1 MTVREPVNQNGM
13 SHRLLAIDLDGTLL
27 KEDRTVSPTDLAAIR
42 AARASGVHV
51 TIVTGRI
58 ASGAL
63 PTAREVGIETLIVCA
78 DGAQIVQPATGEL
91 IARKSLP
98 GKATRAALSV
108 LSGRKLTPFVL
119 THEAIH
125 ARRGAESLAP
135 WVVSWSPELRLHA
148 PDEPAWPE
156 LRDVAI
162 VLGIGA
168 RDAAREALD
177 SLGESLPPSAGAV
190 AFPMGSDDVWG
201 VRVQAR
207 GCNKSTGLSALAA
220 RLGIRRTDVAYIGDW
235 YNDIC
240 AFAWA
245 GRSFCMGHA
254 PQDVKRHAGEVLHA
268 TRKEGGGI
276 AEVIGRWM

>member
-1 MTVREPVNQNGM
+1 MRPPVNQNGM

-27 KEDRTVSPTDLAAIR
+27 REDRTVAASDVAAIR
-42 AARASGVHV
+42 AARAAGIHV

-98 GKATRAALSV
+98 GKATRAAIAV
-108 LSGRKLTPFVL
+108 LSACKLTPFVL

-148 PDEPAWPE
+148 PDEPAWPQ

-162 VLGIGA
+162 VLGVGA
-168 RDAAREALD
+168 RDAAADALA
-177 SLGESLPPSAGAV
+177 SLGDALPPSAGAV

-201 VRVQAR
+201 VRIQAR
-207 GCNKSTGLSALAA
+207 GSSKSTGLSALAA

-240 AFAWA
+240 VFAWA
-245 GRSFCMGHA
+245 GRSFSMGHA
-254 PQDVKRHAGEVLHA
+254 PLDVKRHAGEVLHA
-268 TRKEGGGI
+268 TRKDGGGV
-276 AEVIGRWM
+276 AEVMARWL

>member
-1 MTVREPVNQNGM
+1 MGEAVNQNGM

-27 KEDRTVSPTDLAAIR
+27 RDDRSVAAEDLAAIR
-42 AARASGVHV
+42 TARSAGIHV

-98 GKATRAALSV
+98 GKATRAALAV
-108 LSGRKLTPFVL
+108 LTGRRLTPFVL

-125 ARRGAESLAP
+125 ARRGAESFAP
-135 WVVSWSPELRLHA
+135 WVVSWSPDLRLHS
-148 PDEPAWPE
+148 PDEPVWPE

-162 VLGIGA
+162 VLGIGS
-168 RDAAREALD
+168 REIVGEALD
-177 SLGESLPPSAGAV
+177 ALAESLPPSASAV

-207 GCNKSTGLSALAA
+207 GCTKSTGLSALAA
-220 RLGIRRTDVAYIGDW
+220 RLGVRRTDVAYVGDW

-245 GRSFCMGHA
+245 GRSFCMAHS
-254 PQDVKRHAGEVLHA
+254 PQDVKRHAGEVLRA
-268 TRKEGGGI
+268 NNTQGGGV
-276 AEVIGRWM
+276 AEVLQRWM